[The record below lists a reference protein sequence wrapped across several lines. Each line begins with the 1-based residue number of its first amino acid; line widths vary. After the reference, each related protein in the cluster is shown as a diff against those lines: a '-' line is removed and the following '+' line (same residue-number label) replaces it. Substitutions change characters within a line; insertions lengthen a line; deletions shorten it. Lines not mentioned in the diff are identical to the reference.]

1 MNKDRRKMTA
11 SSKDAREQLEKAAGK
26 RDVQKYILRLY
37 VSGMTPRSIRAI
49 ENIRKLCEEKLK
61 GRYELEVIDI
71 FKHPDKARTGQVVAA
86 PTLVKELP
94 LPLRRFIGDLSDSEK
109 ILVGMEIKE
118 KPSPD

>member
-1 MNKDRRKMTA
+1 MNPKKGKTPPTSTDPQV
-11 SSKDAREQLEKAAGK
+11 QLEKAASK
-26 RDVQKYILRLY
+26 REDQKYVLRLY

-49 ENIRKLCEEKLK
+49 ENLRKFSEEKLK

-71 FKHPDKARTGQVVAA
+71 FKHPDKARADQIVAA

-109 ILVGMEIKE
+109 ILVGMEIRE
-118 KPSPD
+118 K